1 MSFSVTLPST
11 GLVGWRFLAQTYN
24 RQLDTLSQSPVI
36 KRDVDYF
43 RAHIQHA
50 RTAHDLVSDRRL
62 LKVAL
67 GAFGLQDDLNNK
79 AFIRT
84 LLESDP
90 TDTKSL
96 VNRISDARYKDFV
109 KSFGFNT
116 PFGPKTATRSF
127 ATGIINRYHV
137 QSLEFSVGEQSIE
150 MRLALAAKR
159 EILEIANEKAS
170 ENTKWFKVLGRAPL
184 RSFLETTFGLPK
196 DFGKIDLDQQV
207 RVLKSKAQSSFGV
220 KEFRDLAKTDIQSKI
235 IDRFHLM
242 SQFNQ
247 GYQMS
252 SNAIAI
258 QLLAR

>member
-1 MSFSVTLPST
+1 MTFSVTLPSS
-11 GLVGWRFLAQTYN
+11 GLVGWRFLTQTYD
-24 RQLDTLSQSPVI
+24 RQLDTLSQSSVI

-43 RAHIQHA
+43 RSHIGQA
-50 RTAHDLVSDRRL
+50 QTAQDLVSDRRL

-67 GAFGLQDDLNNK
+67 GAFGLQDDINNK

-84 LLESDP
+84 LLDSDP
-90 TDTKSL
+90 SDTKSL

-116 PFGPKTATRSF
+116 PFGPKTATRGF
-127 ATGIINRYHV
+127 ANGIIDRYHV
-137 QSLEFSVGEQSIE
+137 QSFESSVGEQSVE
-150 MRLALAAKR
+150 MRLALTAKR
-159 EILEIANEKAS
+159 EISEIANEDAS
-170 ENTKWFKVLGRAPL
+170 ENTKWFKVLGKAPL

-207 RVLKSKAQSSFGV
+207 RVMKSKAQSSFGV
-220 KEFRDLAKTDIQSKI
+220 KEFRDLAQADIQSKM

-242 SQFNQ
+242 SQIIQ

-252 SNAIAI
+252 STAIAV

>member
-1 MSFSVTLPST
+1 MSFSVTLPSS
-11 GLVGWRFLAQTYN
+11 GLVGWRFLTQTYD

-50 RTAHDLVSDRRL
+50 RTAQDLVSDRRL

-90 TDTKSL
+90 TDSTSL
-96 VNRISDARYKDFV
+96 VNRLSDARYKDFV
-109 KSFGFNT
+109 KSFGFNA
-116 PFGPKTATRSF
+116 PFGPKTAFRSF
-127 ATGIINRYHV
+127 ADGIIERYHV
-137 QSLEFSVGEQSIE
+137 QSFESSVGDQSVE

-159 EILEIANEKAS
+159 EILEIANEDAS

-184 RSFLETTFGLPK
+184 RSFLETAFGLPK

-207 RVLKSKAQSSFGV
+207 RVLKSKAQTSFDV
-220 KEFRDLAKTDIQSKI
+220 KEFRDLAQTDIQAKV

-242 SQFNQ
+242 SQINQ
-247 GYQMS
+247 GFQMS
-252 SNAIAI
+252 SAAIAV